1 MGIEECIPKGYI
13 KIMEDM
19 YRRAVTTVRMVS
31 WAIFEL
37 PVGVGL
43 HRRSTL
49 RAHFGNY
56 RFHGTRVSGNTQQ
69 SEPTPPCDL
78 EVQAIMYLGRRKAWR
93 SVSRLKRQVVP
104 EHKSSGYLTLVF
116 WNTVIILHPNVV
128 LIFFFFFSRRLV
140 RFEGCVWYLW

>member
-43 HRRSTL
+43 HRRFTL

-78 EVQAIMYLGRRKAWR
+78 EVHSDHVFRKEKGLAFR
-93 SVSRLKRQVVP
+93 KQTKKTGCSGTQIIRLQV
-104 EHKSSGYLTLVF
+104 T
-116 WNTVIILHPNVV
+116 
-128 LIFFFFFSRRLV
+128 
-140 RFEGCVWYLW
+140 